1 MTYVGD
7 GASICI
13 STPPE
18 LCCLWGSRELGM
30 RRHLQII
37 TYLKNKWIQWFGN
50 GKRTKNGGRGVI
62 LYVYHMNCYLSILFC
77 AKLSQINVRL
87 CTIALPLLDR
97 GMNDERLH
105 FACAADGEWTG
116 VNHRYF
122 LVRVNVHHLIWW
134 YVYCELFCLWPTSN
148 LMLCF
153 GAMIS
158 YFHLL
163 NIVPCE
169 SPLFSSPCQC
179 TSFDL
184 VVCVLW
190 VILFVANVKLNVVLW
205 CNDILLP
212 FIKYC
217 APHILCYCFLS
228 ISKYAVICFKLIII
242 KQNLNF
248 NIESLSCR

>member
-1 MTYVGD
+1 MIWKWKKNKEWRKRGYI
-7 GASICI
+7 ICI
-13 STPPE
+13 PYELLSFYFILREIVSNQCSFVYYCTTSPWSGNE
-18 LCCLWGSRELGM
+18 WWEAALCLCCRWWM
-30 RRHLQII
+30 
-37 TYLKNKWIQWFGN
+37 N
-50 GKRTKNGGRGVI
+50 RG
-62 LYVYHMNCYLSILFC
+62 
-77 AKLSQINVRL
+77 
-87 CTIALPLLDR
+87 
-97 GMNDERLH
+97 
-105 FACAADGEWTG
+105 
-116 VNHRYF
+116 
-122 LVRVNVHHLIWW
+122 
-134 YVYCELFCLWPTSN
+134 
-148 LMLCF
+148 
-153 GAMIS
+153 
-158 YFHLL
+158 
-163 NIVPCE
+163 E

-190 VILFVANVKLNVVLW
+190 VILFMANVKLNAVLW